1 MYLSGN
7 FVLISLG
14 MIVILPLAKLSI
26 DAVYPMLI
34 SNVASS
40 MDLSVPWYAMLS
52 IYVMVVVL
60 TYVTMRLLSGKIKK
74 VSLAE
79 VLKNRD

>member
-14 MIVILPLAKLSI
+14 TIVILPLAKLSI

-40 MDLSVPWYAMLS
+40 MDLSVPWYAMLA
-52 IYVMVVVL
+52 IYFMVVAL